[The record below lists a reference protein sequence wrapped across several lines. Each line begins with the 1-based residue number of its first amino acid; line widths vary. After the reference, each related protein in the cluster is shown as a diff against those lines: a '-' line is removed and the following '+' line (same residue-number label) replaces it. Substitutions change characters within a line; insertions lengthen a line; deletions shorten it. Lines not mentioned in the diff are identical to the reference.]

1 MGEAGIVAHR
11 QEWASVALP
20 PGLIGGIIPGVTAKR
35 SKARTLVMRLL
46 RRIPMTVLSILIGLF
61 AGFSVW
67 GFLDRL
73 HGDAV
78 RELFQEELQLR
89 LDQRSRENLIRFDQY
104 LENYAATTRL
114 LANHRRLALY
124 LEPLFWFAGEQAP
137 PRRYEGFRPY
147 WLPDLIGRNAL
158 TAPSHVLLVDIKGQ
172 IREIY
177 RTGTRELPRDI
188 STVIGDQFLDESRV
202 RTVMTRF
209 DEQLYLIVSDAA
221 DDASGYGMGYLVL
234 VIPVDERILSASQQ
248 GGSDAGELVALMDTD
263 DTRILASSDPRT
275 LLPGTQVEQ
284 WTGDYLVTSQSFTEY
299 EGAEWNVMFATFM
312 SHDTVAAMSSRV
324 RHLEERQRLISAL
337 VFIAVFTLV
346 IYLVS
351 ARLNRVLRRISR
363 FSERALGF
371 RPSPSR
377 KIASGNQLLL
387 LEDQIYQFIRL
398 VLEARTEMRRRHQTE
413 IRETEALKEA
423 ILEAS
428 LDSIITIDGSGNII
442 EFNPTAELAFGH
454 RREQMLGRSFTGGLL
469 KPGAAASFQALL
481 RQCRERQRESTPA
494 YVKGELVALRADGS
508 PVPVEVSIVP
518 ILLESTFVYTVY
530 LHDITSRKEAERK
543 IQSLAKFASE
553 SPSPVVRVNAQGV
566 LLYANAA
573 SRPLLDYWGCRRGQT
588 LPLFWRRRVFRV
600 MELGKEQEWEIDWQ
614 GQVYSL
620 LFAPV
625 GEPGYVNL
633 YGRDVTAVR
642 RAEQESRQHQAELV
656 HVCRL
661 STMGEVAT
669 GMAHE
674 LNQPL
679 SAIAN
684 FANGCARRLRSGIG
698 ETSEIVD
705 AMGQITGQAQ
715 RASEIIRRLRA
726 MVGKQA
732 PVREEVDMNRLVREV
747 CTFVEFDAGRNE
759 VSIETDLHDGALT
772 VRVDLVQVEQVLLN
786 LMRNSLDA
794 LLEVPVSRRN
804 ILVRTRPNADGV
816 LVEIRDSGPGIHA
829 DTMRH
834 LFEPFFTTKDSGM
847 GMGLPISRTIMDEHN
862 GKIWSSSEP
871 EQGTS
876 FFVLLPAARVEMQ
889 PLRAVGI

>member
-1 MGEAGIVAHR
+1 M
-11 QEWASVALP
+11 
-20 PGLIGGIIPGVTAKR
+20 
-35 SKARTLVMRLL
+35 TL
-46 RRIPMTVLSILIGLF
+46 LSILIGL
-61 AGFSVW
+61 AVGLAVW

-73 HGDAV
+73 QGEAV

-89 LDQRSRENLIRFDQY
+89 LDQRSRENLLRFDQY
-104 LENYAATTRL
+104 VENYAATTRL

-124 LEPLFWFAGEQAP
+124 LEPLFWFNDEKVE

-158 TAPSHVLLVDIKGQ
+158 AAPSHVLLVDNKGG
-172 IREIY
+172 IREVY
-177 RTGTRELPRDI
+177 RTGREELPREI
-188 STVIGDQFLDESRV
+188 GATIGDQFLDESKV
-202 RTVMTRF
+202 LTVMARF
-209 DEQLYLIVSDAA
+209 DEKLHLIVSDAA

-234 VIPVDERILSASQQ
+234 VIPVDERILSASLQR
-248 GGSDAGELVALMDTD
+248 GDRTDELVALMDAD
-263 DTRILASSDPRT
+263 DQRILASSDPTT
-275 LLPGTQVEQ
+275 LLPGTQVDQ
-284 WTGDYLVTSQSFTEY
+284 WTEDYLVTSQSFVEY
-299 EGAEWNVMFATFM
+299 EGEDWNLMFATFM
-312 SHDTVAAMSSRV
+312 THDTVAAMSSRV
-324 RHLEERQRLISAL
+324 RRLEERQRLISAL

-371 RPSPSR
+371 KPLPGGRW
-377 KIASGNQLLL
+377 ASGNQLLL
-387 LEDQIYQFIRL
+387 LEDQVHQFIRL
-398 VLEARTEMRRRHQTE
+398 VLEARAEMRRRHETE

-428 LDSIITIDGSGNII
+428 LDPIITIDGAGNII
-442 EFNPTAELAFGH
+442 EFNPTAEQAFGH
-454 RREQMLGRSFTGGLL
+454 RREQMLGSSFTG
-469 KPGAAASFQALL
+469 SLL
-481 RQCRERQRESTPA
+481 RQDQAQGFRDLLRRCRERQRESDPA
-494 YVKGELVALRADGS
+494 YVRGELEALGADGD

-518 ILLESTFVYTVY
+518 LLLNSNYVYTVY

-553 SPSPVVRVNAQGV
+553 SPSPVMRVNDQGV

-588 LPLFWRRRVFRV
+588 LPLFWCRRVAQV
-600 MELGKEQEWEIDWQ
+600 MEQGRDAEWEIDCKD
-614 GQVYSL
+614 QVFSL

-625 GEPGYVNL
+625 GETGYVNL
-633 YGRDVTAVR
+633 YGRDVTEVR

-684 FANGCARRLRSGIG
+684 FANGCSRRLRSGIG
-698 ETSEIVD
+698 GTDELIG
-705 AMGQITGQAQ
+705 AMGQITAQAQ
-715 RASEIIRRLRA
+715 RASEIIRRLRG

-732 PVREEVDMNRLVREV
+732 PVREVVDMNRLVREV
-747 CTFVEFDAGRNE
+747 CTFVEFDAGRDA
-759 VSIETDLHDGALT
+759 VDIETDLFDGELT
-772 VRVDLVQVEQVLLN
+772 VRVDLVLIEQVLLN
-786 LMRNSLDA
+786 LVRNALDA
-794 LLEVPVSRRN
+794 LQEVPVSRRR
-804 ILVRTRPNADGV
+804 ILLRSRRHGDQVV
-816 LVEIRDSGPGIHA
+816 VEVRDSGPGIDA

-834 LFEPFFTTKDSGM
+834 LFDAFFTTKQTGM
-847 GMGLPISRTIMDEHN
+847 GMGLPISKTIMDEHN

-871 EQGTS
+871 GQGSS
-876 FFVLLPAARVEMQ
+876 FFMLLPGAEAEEQ
-889 PLRAVGI
+889 PLKAMGS